1 MPQSSDP
8 DPAGHERVAP
18 AAPQALIVD
27 EDPLLVEVL
36 KTSLQQSGFEVW
48 VAKDGRE
55 ALNLYDSHAANLGL
69 VVWNLAMPEIN
80 GVEAA
85 AQIRKTNPNVP
96 IILIDSGGDE
106 DLDPGLDRISSLKL
120 RLIRKPFALKSFK
133 EAVEAVNGAV
143 VC

>member
-1 MPQSSDP
+1 
-8 DPAGHERVAP
+8 
-18 AAPQALIVD
+18 
-27 EDPLLVEVL
+27 VEVL

-48 VAKDGRE
+48 VAKDGGE
-55 ALNLYDSHAANLGL
+55 AITLYHNHAANLGL
-69 VVWNLAMPEIN
+69 VVWNLSMPELN

-96 IILIDSGGDE
+96 IILIDSAVDE
-106 DLDPGLDRISSLKL
+106 NLDPGLDRISSLKL
-120 RLIRKPFALKSFK
+120 RLIKKPFALKSFK